1 MKKYIDIALN
11 EIAKGNFDKAI
22 EISNNII
29 KEEPANPEGF
39 ELRGDCYYHQKKF
52 EQAQINYNDA
62 AELAKHKDYT
72 YASALYNKKGIS
84 NLKLSNHKTAAED
97 FKKAVKLNPENY
109 KAYNNRSKALRFT
122 GEYEDAILEATRAL
136 ILKPDLAEAYNNRGS
151 AYFNLSKTDECI
163 DDFTKAIKIKPGYA
177 VAYFNRGAAYF
188 YLKKDYLGAKLDW
201 EKAISLKP
209 SYEPEVREKIKA
221 INDAYEKL
229 ALKKQTEKIQEK
241 KPEPEKEKVI
251 PPPPPVTVTGTA
263 ETDLEKNISIK
274 DADFLSE
281 GIESLRPKEES
292 SILEFGSEFNRGGK
306 FTEEP
311 AVEKETL
318 SAVDDFLKEFE
329 KTGSFSD
336 SFTEVEKKE
345 IKKEKVLP
353 ESKDK
358 ISGLDEF
365 IKEKEE
371 KAADKL
377 PDVKMPEELKKLH
390 DEIVSFPPPPAVKT
404 EISEPVQKE
413 TVTVKPVYET
423 TQNIPPAK
431 YITSVPKEKKS
442 MGFLWLYIVI
452 LVLIIVVIIMA
463 LISSGVF
470 DKKENQEP
478 IVQEPPK
485 VNVYISEKSG
495 GDTAVKVLEKP
506 FEEMLVSKGLILVEG
521 DTNFSFQAGSFR
533 DSLLALK
540 RIEELEALDFEP
552 YIYRYEKD
560 STQTLYRVRFGDFKS
575 LSEADSVASQIK

>member
-11 EIAKGNFDKAI
+11 EIAKGNFDKAT

-39 ELRGDCYYHQKKF
+39 ELRGDCYYYQKKF

-62 AELAKHKDYT
+62 AELAKHKDHT

-84 NLKLSNHKTAAED
+84 NLKLNNHKTAAED
-97 FKKAVKLNPENY
+97 FRKAVKLNPENY

-241 KPEPEKEKVI
+241 KPEHEKEKFI
-251 PPPPPVTVTGTA
+251 PPPLPVTGTA
-263 ETDLEKNISIK
+263 ETDSEKNISIK
-274 DADFLSE
+274 DADYLSE

-292 SILEFGSEFNRGGK
+292 SILELGSEFNRGRK

-311 AVEKETL
+311 AVEKETP
-318 SAVDDFLKEFE
+318 SAVDEFLKKFE
-329 KTGSFSD
+329 KTGSLSD

-345 IKKEKVLP
+345 IKEEKVFP
-353 ESKDK
+353 EREDK
-358 ISGLDEF
+358 FSGLDEF

-404 EISEPVQKE
+404 EIREPVQKE
-413 TVTVKPVYET
+413 TVTVKTVHET

-431 YITSVPKEKKS
+431 YISPVPKEKKS

-506 FEEMLVSKGLILVEG
+506 FEEMLVSKGLILVES

-560 STQTLYRVRFGDFKS
+560 GAQTLYRVRFGDFKS